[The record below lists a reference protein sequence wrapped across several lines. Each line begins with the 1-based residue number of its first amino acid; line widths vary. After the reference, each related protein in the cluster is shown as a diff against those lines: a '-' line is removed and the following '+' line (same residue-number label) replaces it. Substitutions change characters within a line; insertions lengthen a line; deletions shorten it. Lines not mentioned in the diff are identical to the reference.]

1 MKGIQSRSHQ
11 IRTCKHLDGHKDI
24 NYPAGI
30 YLFKVNKRNRTR
42 CEICSKLTIKIPER
56 RPEGKKC
63 SLKSVALAVINEK
76 TLEKQVLNKF
86 FGRIINFLN
95 YI

>member
-24 NYPAGI
+24 NYLAGI

-63 SLKSVALAVINEK
+63 SLESVALAIINEK
-76 TLEKQVLNKF
+76 TLEKQATKSSC
-86 FGRIINFLN
+86 GRAQGW
-95 YI
+95 